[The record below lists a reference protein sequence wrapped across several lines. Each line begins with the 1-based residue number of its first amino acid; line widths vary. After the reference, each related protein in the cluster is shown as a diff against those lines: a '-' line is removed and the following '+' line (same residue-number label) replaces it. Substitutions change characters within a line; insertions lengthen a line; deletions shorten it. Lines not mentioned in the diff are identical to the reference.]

1 MFNHIL
7 FASPDYFYLLLLIPA
22 IVVWYVFRFRRSQP
36 SLRVS
41 STLPFANDLAVV
53 HKTWLYHGLFVLEN
67 DMPLI
72 LIIIALA
79 RPQSTSSHN
88 DVNVEGIDIVMAMD
102 ISGSMLAQDFTPN
115 RIEAAKEVGIDFIKG
130 RPDDRIGLVV
140 FSGESFTQCPL
151 TTDHTVLIDLYK
163 DLHSGMIEDGTALG
177 DGLATAV
184 NRLKES
190 KTVSKVIILLT
201 DGVNNMG
208 SVDPVS
214 AAEIAKLYGVR
225 VYTIGVGTHGYAP
238 IPVQTPFG
246 TQLQNMPV
254 EIDEPLL
261 ERIAQMTGGKYFRA
275 VNRAALVEIYKEI
288 DRMEKS
294 KIDVTEF
301 RKKSEEFM
309 PWALTGMLL
318 FILELL
324 LRYSVFRRLP

>member
-7 FASPDYFYLLLLIPA
+7 FASPDYFYMLLLIPV
-22 IVVWYVFRFRRSQP
+22 IVIWYVFRFRRSQP

-41 STLPFANDLAVV
+41 STLAFAKINRGN
-53 HKTWLYHGLFVLEN
+53 KTWLYHGLFVLR
-67 DMPLI
+67 MMAMVLMVV
-72 LIIIALA
+72 ALA

-88 DVNVEGIDIVMAMD
+88 DVSVEGIDIIIAQD

-130 RPDDRIGLVV
+130 RPTDRIGLVV

-151 TTDHTVLIDLYK
+151 TTDHNVLINLYSE
-163 DLHSGMIEDGTALG
+163 LHSGMIDDGTALG

-184 NRLKES
+184 NRLKDS
-190 KTVSKVIILLT
+190 KTLSKVIILLT

-214 AAEIAKLYGVR
+214 ASEIAKLYGVR
-225 VYTIGVGTHGYAP
+225 VYTIGVGTQGYAP

-246 TQLQNMPV
+246 TQLQNMQV
-254 EIDEPLL
+254 EIDEALL
-261 ERIAQMTGGKYFRA
+261 ERIAEMTGAKYFRA
-275 VNRAALVEIYKEI
+275 LNKAALVDIYKEI

-309 PWALTGMLL
+309 PWALAGMLL
-318 FILELL
+318 LITELL

>member
-22 IVVWYVFRFRRSQP
+22 IMVWYVFRFRRSQP

-41 STLPFANDLAVV
+41 STLPFAKISRGN
-53 HKTWLYHGLFVLEN
+53 KTWLYHGLFVLR
-67 DMPLI
+67 MMALV

-88 DVNVEGIDIVMAMD
+88 DVSVEGIDVVMAMD
-102 ISGSMLAQDFTPN
+102 ISGSMLAQDFIPN

-163 DLHSGMIEDGTALG
+163 DLHSGMIDDGTALG

-190 KTVSKVIILLT
+190 KALSKVIILLT

-225 VYTIGVGTHGYAP
+225 VYTIGVGTQGYAP

-246 TQLQNMPV
+246 WQLQNMEV
-254 EIDEPLL
+254 QIDEPLL
-261 ERIAQMTGGKYFRA
+261 ERIAQMTGAKYFRA
-275 VNRAALVEIYKEI
+275 INRSALVEIYKEI

-301 RKKSEEFM
+301 RRKSEEFM
-309 PWALTGMLL
+309 PWALAGMLL
-318 FILELL
+318 LIMELL

>member
-41 STLPFANDLAVV
+41 STLPFAKISRGN
-53 HKTWLYHGLFVLEN
+53 KTWLYHGLFVLR
-67 DMPLI
+67 MMALV

-88 DVNVEGIDIVMAMD
+88 DVSVEGIDVVMAMD

-151 TTDHTVLIDLYK
+151 TTDHAVLINQFNE
-163 DLHSGMIEDGTALG
+163 LHSGMIDDGTALG

-184 NRLKES
+184 NRLKDS
-190 KTVSKVIILLT
+190 KALSKVIILLT

-225 VYTIGVGTHGYAP
+225 VYTIGVGTQGYAP

-246 TQLQNMPV
+246 WQLQNMEV
-254 EIDEPLL
+254 QIDEPLL
-261 ERIAQMTGGKYFRA
+261 ERIAELTGAKYFRA
-275 VNRAALVEIYKEI
+275 LNKSALVEIYKEI

-309 PWALTGMLL
+309 PWALAGMLL
-318 FILELL
+318 LIMELL